1 MSKGVSVILEGLIKR
16 TPAPARREDE
26 TPAPQAAAAAVP
38 EAPSGRR
45 GLIVDDS
52 RVIRKVSRR
61 ILEALGY
68 TVTEAENGEEALS
81 KCMAAMPDLIL
92 LDWNM
97 PLMGGLEFVTALRGM
112 QGAHRPKVVFCTTN
126 SENGDIR
133 KGIEAGADEYV
144 IKPFDHHTL
153 HMKLQGIGAA

>member
-1 MSKGVSVILEGLIKR
+1 MLEGLIKR
-16 TPAPARREDE
+16 SQASAPRAVDTAPAL
-26 TPAPQAAAAAVP
+26 
-38 EAPSGRR
+38 EAPAATEAPRAPGVRR

-68 TVTEAENGEEALS
+68 SVIEAENGEEALA
-81 KCMAAMPDLIL
+81 KCVQAMPDLIL
-92 LDWNM
+92 LNWNM

-112 QGAHRPKVVFCTTN
+112 QGACQPKVVFCTTN
-126 SENGDIR
+126 SDNSDIR

-153 HMKLQGIGAA
+153 HRKLQGIGAA

>member
-1 MSKGVSVILEGLIKR
+1 MLEGLIKR
-16 TPAPARREDE
+16 S
-26 TPAPQAAAAAVP
+26 QAAAPRAVEP
-38 EAPSGRR
+38 TPVEPAPVVEAPKAPAGRR

-68 TVTEAENGEEALS
+68 TVSEAENGEEALG
-81 KCMAAMPDLIL
+81 KCMQAMPDLIL

-97 PLMGGLEFVTALRGM
+97 PLMGGLEFVTALRGI
-112 QGAHRPKVVFCTTN
+112 QGEYRPKVVFCTTN
-126 SENGDIR
+126 SENDDIR

-153 HMKLQGIGAA
+153 HRKIQGIGAA